1 AGTPT
6 APDRAHPRRA
16 VGVLVEACFSLGSRP
31 QLEEL
36 PKGRGGSMRRLSP
49 CMDTRKPP
57 PRRFRRGLSVC
68 GASERRFV
76 GLGGCRTRRRAPR
89 VRAGGAASAGLVHL
103 RRGVPQRRADL
114 IHRQLDDGA
123 LLALL

>member
-1 AGTPT
+1 GFPLSLLVVRFST
-6 APDRAHPRRA
+6 ADVIKDASVLVENPSTRWVKIQPGGVRAHPRLGRSA
-16 VGVLVEACFSLGSRP
+16 VPPWSS
-31 QLEEL
+31 
-36 PKGRGGSMRRLSP
+36 K
-49 CMDTRKPP
+49 KPP

-123 LLALL
+123 